1 MIYASTSFDSF
12 KDQIEPECKS
22 FNAALPLAEI
32 CEALLVEN
40 SVCKSINMKPFLG
53 YGWITKE
60 LSNISDGKMVVC
72 FGDYTKPDG
81 LVDDY
86 SIKSTLNSIKS
97 LIYRF
102 DTPYMNNKAKSSQQ
116 LYDAIRPVIETQG

>member
-32 CEALLVEN
+32 SEALLVEN

-60 LSNISDGKMVVC
+60 LSNISESN
-72 FGDYTKPDG
+72 FGTELHLYSRNVPIKVTFPPVKGLRAHRTPMEVPIVYTI
-81 LVDDY
+81 VY
-86 SIKSTLNSIKS
+86 
-97 LIYRF
+97 IY
-102 DTPYMNNKAKSSQQ
+102 
-116 LYDAIRPVIETQG
+116 